1 MLRDVITRT
10 LPGKARS
17 EIEELLGPSLVTGY
31 FTASNRDLI
40 YFLGPE
46 REGYFRIDS
55 EWLLIW
61 LDTQGHFHHYEIAT
75 D

>member
-1 MLRDVITRT
+1 MLRDIVSRI
-10 LPGKARS
+10 LPGKTRG
-17 EIEELLGPSLVTGY
+17 EIEELLGASLETPY
-31 FTASNRDLI
+31 FRATKRDLI

-46 REGYFRIDS
+46 RDTWFSIDS

-61 LDTQGHFHHYEIAT
+61 LDGQGRFHHYQVAT